1 MYDYGARMYMPDIG
15 RWGVVDPLAEETTDW
30 TPYRYAFNNP
40 IIYTDPNGEFESKFG
55 AWIHKIVHGH
65 WNSTIQQNDHKDNKN
80 YGQYYYTYGQGK
92 NSTQTD
98 KVTNQTVNGETVGN
112 IAKVDLG
119 TIVYNTKTEKNTVEA
134 LRKTAEIADDV
145 AVGADV
151 TAIAVGPETLGA
163 GTAVAEGIS
172 YWAGVTSF
180 SLNTYADLLQ
190 GHYKTAI
197 VRSVVFG
204 ASAGLSSKLESWEH
218 VIGSGTTRVLKA
230 HKVIYDKV
238 GDKAIEK
245 YDERKYKTI
254 KP

>member
-92 NSTQTD
+92 NSTETS
-98 KVTNQTVNGETVGN
+98 KVNNQNVNGETVGN

-119 TIVYNTKTEKNTVEA
+119 TIVYNTKSEKNTVDA
-134 LRKTAEIADDV
+134 LRKTAEVADYV
-145 AVGADV
+145 AVAGDV
-151 TAIAVGPETLGA
+151 TAIATSETGVGAVIGETVSDTAGA
-163 GTAVAEGIS
+163 IS
-172 YWAGVTSF
+172 YATD
-180 SLNTYADLLQ
+180 TYADLLE
-190 GHYKTAI
+190 GHYKTALYNSI
-197 VRSVVFG
+197 AYAATLGV
-204 ASAGLSSKLESWEH
+204 SSKLRSWKRAGK
-218 VIGSGTTRVLKA
+218 IGNADAKILKA
-230 HKVIYDKV
+230 HQVIYDKAAHK
-238 GDKAIEK
+238 GIEDSDKRN
-245 YDERKYKTI
+245 YQNI